1 MNIIFNQTI
10 SYLECL
16 NKANKHINNCIEQGY
31 KSVAG
36 LNKSEIKN
44 RKVEYALIYFVE
56 QCYYCTSEIQTTDQ
70 AYHYG
75 QPIGTILKHK
85 VGLGQLPVNDY
96 AKHLYSIKC
105 LADKLNGN

>member
-1 MNIIFNQTI
+1 MNTIFNQTI

-16 NKANKHINNCIEQGY
+16 NKANKHINSCIEQGY

-44 RKVEYALIYFVE
+44 RKVEYALMYFVE
-56 QCYYCTSEIQTTDQ
+56 QCYYWTSEINTIDE
-70 AYHYG
+70 AYHHNK
-75 QPIGTILKHK
+75 PIGTILKHK
-85 VGLGQLPVNDY
+85 VGLGQLSISEY

-105 LADKLNGN
+105 LADKLSGI